1 MRVNL
6 PHSGGGQLVFRA
18 AACLMIGAVSVLAQ
32 DKVIRLRNQA
42 ISTPPKSAARLQ
54 PQAVESP
61 ASGLFLIQFND
72 RLQPAWR
79 EQLRQMRVELV
90 RYVPDDAF
98 VARFDAVSP
107 GQVTQLSFVRWVG
120 LFRPEHKIDPRLRR
134 GECSKVRVLLSPAAS
149 AKDRAILR
157 RSVRSAGRETKLRF
171 GNILKGEVT
180 PAQLAALARSEAVLW
195 IEPEPKPKLV
205 DEISSKIVGGD
216 DGAAGTRT
224 VTQQLGFDGSGV
236 KVAVADTGL
245 NNGDA
250 ETMHPDLAGRVDK
263 FLYYGSLTDAADE
276 HSHGTHVT
284 GIIAGDAATGETD
297 EGGFL
302 YGLGVAPGA
311 HIVAQRVFD
320 AAGSDELPPS
330 NEALT
335 RDAVRVGAVIGS
347 NSWGDDVQ
355 GRYDLSAAEFDGL
368 VRDAD
373 SATPGDQPYILEF
386 SAGNAGPGAQTMDS
400 PAAGKNVIATGATE
414 NNRPD
419 FFIYADGQ
427 ETLADFSSRGPCE
440 DGRIK
445 PDVVAPGTWI
455 ASLQSES
462 ATDEN
467 AWLGIDNYYQY
478 EGGTS
483 QAGPHVSGAAAVFVQ
498 YYRETHGNATPSPA
512 LVKAALINSA
522 VDMDGESGTGP
533 VPNNDEGWGRI
544 DLTQIIGSPR
554 RFELIDQTNLLAA
567 GQTYA
572 HRVVVASSDEPLKI
586 TLAYTDVPGFP
597 GT

>member
-6 PHSGGGQLVFRA
+6 PHSGGSQLVFRA

-32 DKVIRLRNQA
+32 DKIIRLRNQA

-120 LFRPEHKIDPRLRR
+120 LYRPEHKIDSRLRT
-134 GECSKVRVLLSPAAS
+134 GERSKVRVLLSPAAS
-149 AKDRAILR
+149 AKDQAILR
-157 RSVRSAGRETKLRF
+157 RSVRTLGGETKLRF

-180 PAQLAALARSEAVLW
+180 PAQLATLARSDAVLW

-284 GIIAGDAATGETD
+284 GIIAGNAATGETD
-297 EGGFL
+297 DNGFL

-311 HIVAQRVFD
+311 HIVVQRVFD
-320 AAGSDELPPS
+320 AEGNDQFPAVET
-330 NEALT
+330 LT
-335 RDAVRVGAVIGS
+335 QDAVRAGAVIGS

-355 GRYDLSAAEFDGL
+355 GRYNLSAAEFDGL

-373 SATPGDQPYILEF
+373 AGRPGDQPYILEF
-386 SAGNAGPGAQTMDS
+386 SAGNAGPGAQTIDS
-400 PAAGKNVIATGATE
+400 PAVGKNVIATGASE

-419 FFIYADGQ
+419 FLIYSDGPD
-427 ETLADFSSRGPCE
+427 TLADFSSRGPCE

-455 ASLQSES
+455 ASLQSAS

-467 AWLGIDNYYQY
+467 AWLPIDNYYQY
-478 EGGTS
+478 QGGTS
-483 QAGPHVSGAAAVFVQ
+483 QSGPHASGAAAVFVQ
-498 YYRETHGNATPSPA
+498 YYRETHGHATPSPA

-522 VDMDGESGTGP
+522 VRSEERRVGKECRCWRAREPEKKKGRGGP
-533 VPNNDEGWGRI
+533 
-544 DLTQIIGSPR
+544 
-554 RFELIDQTNLLAA
+554 
-567 GQTYA
+567 
-572 HRVVVASSDEPLKI
+572 
-586 TLAYTDVPGFP
+586 
-597 GT
+597 